1 MAASKKLFEL
11 MAQQEIESQNYFLSK
26 KELELS
32 SKNFANKILESGE
45 IDKFEAF
52 AQAERLTT
60 SISNV
65 RDVLKASLPREKQTA
80 FGIEVNAVN
89 GRQMIQFADDP
100 IYAELQKQL
109 KDREELL
116 KVALKT
122 DTAFYDSEGIEVSK
136 VSVKYASDSL
146 TVKY

>member
-1 MAASKKLFEL
+1 MKSKDLFL
-11 MAQQEIESQNYFLSK
+11 MMREEEVATSNFLPSK

-65 RDVLKASLPREKQTA
+65 RDVLKASLPREKQSA
-80 FGIEVNAVN
+80 FGIEITPVN

-116 KVALKT
+116 KTALKT
-122 DTAFYDSEGIEVSK
+122 DAPFYDADGIEVPK

>member
-1 MAASKKLFEL
+1 MSKDLFL
-11 MAQQEIESQNYFLSK
+11 MIREAEVATSNFLPSK
-26 KELELS
+26 KELELT
-32 SKNFANKILESGE
+32 SKNFATKLLESGE

-65 RDVLKASLPREKQTA
+65 RDVLKASLPREKQSA
-80 FGIEVNAVN
+80 FGIEINPVN
-89 GRQMIQFADDP
+89 GRQIIQFAEDP
-100 IYAELQKQL
+100 IWQQLNKDL

-116 KVALKT
+116 KLALKQ
-122 DTAFYDSEGIEVSK
+122 DVLDNYGNEVPK

>member
-1 MAASKKLFEL
+1 MSKDLFL
-11 MAQQEIESQNYFLSK
+11 MMREEEVATSNFLPSK

-32 SKNFANKILESGE
+32 SQTFAKKIIELGE

-80 FGIEVNAVN
+80 YGIEITPTN
-89 GRQMIQFADDP
+89 GRSMIQFSEDEIWLQLNAD
-100 IYAELQKQL
+100 L
-109 KDREELL
+109 KAREELL
-116 KVALKT
+116 KLAQKQEVL
-122 DTAFYDSEGIEVSK
+122 DTYGIEVPK

-146 TVKY
+146 QIKY